1 MINSDKN
8 MNAMSIT
15 LIVTKVVFVTI
26 VAFINP
32 WLVVPAIVIAEVVA
46 TTFKNKPEDIAP
58 KADKK
63 IQSNS
68 ASIEALQQ
76 TLNEL
81 VIEKVEEPKA
91 IVEPKKRKRR
101 TPKSPDNISNQQVK
115 SSKPRGRRAK

>member
-1 MINSDKN
+1 MTNSDKN
-8 MNAMSIT
+8 MNAVGIT

-26 VAFINP
+26 AAFINP

-46 TTFKNKPEDIAP
+46 TTFKNKPEDIAT
-58 KADKK
+58 KADQE
-63 IQSNS
+63 IQNNS

-76 TLNEL
+76 TPNEL

-115 SSKPRGRRAK
+115 SSKPRGRRVK